1 MDCRQANQYDPGGGA
16 SMHRAAAAALI
27 LIIAASSASAA
38 NRSVYGPEVPG
49 DSAFVRIVN
58 ADPGSAPVSAE
69 LGATGFEPLGYA
81 QASPYKAVTPDIYVF
96 SANEKELEVIPMS
109 GRYYTVA
116 ILPASIVVL
125 EDPAHTDPAR
135 AQLFLYNFSS
145 LPRVDLTTA
154 DGKTTVIGG
163 IRPNASGLA
172 VVNAVAARLAV
183 RSGGA
188 VVKSLGDLGLAR
200 GASFSAFVVGSAS
213 SPAVFTLKA
222 VVQVE

>member
-1 MDCRQANQYDPGGGA
+1 
-16 SMHRAAAAALI
+16 MHRAAAAVVLVLLI
-27 LIIAASSASAA
+27 ATSSVNAA

-58 ADPGSAPVSAE
+58 ADPGSAPLNAE
-69 LGATGFEPLGYA
+69 LGATSFTSLGYA
-81 QASPYKAVTPDIYVF
+81 QASPYKAVTPDIYLF

-116 ILPASIVVL
+116 ILPAAIVVL

-172 VVNAVAARLAV
+172 VVNAVAARLAI
-183 RSGGA
+183 RTGGA

-200 GASFSAFVVGSAS
+200 GASFSTFVVGSAS

-222 VVQVE
+222 AVQVE